1 MIRINQPGLK
11 SFIFYVFSFIFL
23 TLLIYL
29 GIPFFFDYKNNQ
41 SDLERKIFEN
51 FDLNLSFTSKVKY
64 NIFPSPRLNLKNVEI
79 LSFSESFKNIGSVK
93 KIILKI
99 PFKRLVSLKKIDFD
113 SIELIDAV
121 INIETSEIN
130 NFKNYLND
138 KAREK
143 PIQLTKSK
151 INLLD
156 KTKLLFNIDIKKLRI
171 SGKSLFNKLDL
182 KGRIFDTKIEINYQN
197 KNFNKN
203 SEKNVEIWL
212 PEIGLNSKLSINP
225 DKKNN
230 ETIYGRVSVFFPSN
244 QIYLDYILRNKIFN
258 ISSSRL
264 TNNYFKGQLFGD
276 LILFPFST
284 FDLKL
289 GIDLLKFKNI
299 LNSRFINNNKFLS
312 QLIPINKKING
323 NIIIN
328 VDKVASSS
336 NIINSGNANLE
347 FKNSVLIVKE
357 FKLIINKIGNIKL
370 VGKIFQQKKKKVF
383 IFNTKINLDN
393 PEIFYSRF
401 LIPKKNRIDLVPIN
415 LLGKI
420 DLESYEIK
428 LDKIYLENA
437 LNQEELD
444 EDKLFFIQERI
455 NEIFS
460 QSSLNNILKYSN
472 LRKIIQSF
480 FN

>member
-1 MIRINQPGLK
+1 MIKINQPGLK

-23 TLLIYL
+23 TLFIYL

-41 SDLERKIFEN
+41 SDLEKKIFKN

-79 LSFSESFKNIGSVK
+79 LGFSESSKNIGSVK
-93 KIILKI
+93 KVILKI
-99 PFKRLVSLKKIDFD
+99 PFKRLVCLKKLDFD

-121 INIETSEIN
+121 INIKTSEIN
-130 NFKNYLND
+130 NFKNYLNN
-138 KAREK
+138 KVHEK

-182 KGRIFDTKIEINYQN
+182 KGRIFDTKVKINYQN
-197 KNFNKN
+197 KNINKN

-230 ETIYGRVSVFFPSN
+230 ENIYGRVSVFFPSN

-276 LILFPFST
+276 LILFPFLT

-289 GIDLLKFKNI
+289 DIDLLKFKNI
-299 LNSRFINNNKFLS
+299 VNSRFINNIKFLS
-312 QLIPINKKING
+312 QLIPFNKKING

-328 VDKVASSS
+328 VDKIASSS
-336 NIINSGNANLE
+336 NIINSSSANLE
-347 FKNSVLIVKE
+347 FRNSVLMVNE
-357 FKLIINKIGNIKL
+357 FKLIINKIGNIKFA
-370 VGKIFQQKKKKVF
+370 GKILQQKKKKVF

-393 PEIFYSRF
+393 PKIFYSRF
-401 LIPKKNRIDLVPIN
+401 LIPKKKRIDLVPIN

-420 DLESYEIK
+420 DLESYEIN
-428 LDKIYLENA
+428 LDKVYFEDELD
-437 LNQEELD
+437 QKTLD
-444 EDKLFFIQERI
+444 EDQSLILQEKI
-455 NEIFS
+455 NEIFL
-460 QSSLNNILKYSN
+460 QQSLNNILKYSN

-480 FN
+480 FQ

>member
-1 MIRINQPGLK
+1 
-11 SFIFYVFSFIFL
+11 
-23 TLLIYL
+23 
-29 GIPFFFDYKNNQ
+29 
-41 SDLERKIFEN
+41 
-51 FDLNLSFTSKVKY
+51 
-64 NIFPSPRLNLKNVEI
+64 
-79 LSFSESFKNIGSVK
+79 
-93 KIILKI
+93 
-99 PFKRLVSLKKIDFD
+99 
-113 SIELIDAV
+113 
-121 INIETSEIN
+121 
-130 NFKNYLND
+130 
-138 KAREK
+138 
-143 PIQLTKSK
+143 
-151 INLLD
+151 
-156 KTKLLFNIDIKKLRI
+156 
-171 SGKSLFNKLDL
+171 
-182 KGRIFDTKIEINYQN
+182 
-197 KNFNKN
+197 
-203 SEKNVEIWL
+203 VEIWL

-276 LILFPFST
+276 LILFPFLI

-289 GIDLLKFKNI
+289 DIDLLKFKKI
-299 LNSRFINNNKFLS
+299 LNSRFVNNNKFLS
-312 QLIPINKKING
+312 QIISFNKKING
-323 NIIIN
+323 NIIVN
-328 VDKVASSS
+328 VDKIASSS
-336 NIINSGNANLE
+336 NIINSGSANLE

-357 FKLIINKIGNIKL
+357 IKLIINKIGNIKFA
-370 VGKIFQQKKKKVF
+370 GKIFQQKKKKVF

-401 LIPKKNRIDLVPIN
+401 LIPKKNRVDLVPIN

-428 LDKIYLENA
+428 LDKIYLQNA
-437 LNQEELD
+437 LNQEKLD
-444 EDKLFFIQERI
+444 EDKLLFIQERI

-460 QSSLNNILKYSN
+460 QNLLNNILKYSN

>member
-1 MIRINQPGLK
+1 M
-11 SFIFYVFSFIFL
+11 
-23 TLLIYL
+23 
-29 GIPFFFDYKNNQ
+29 
-41 SDLERKIFEN
+41 
-51 FDLNLSFTSKVKY
+51 
-64 NIFPSPRLNLKNVEI
+64 
-79 LSFSESFKNIGSVK
+79 
-93 KIILKI
+93 
-99 PFKRLVSLKKIDFD
+99 SLKKLDFD

-121 INIETSEIN
+121 INIKTSEIN
-130 NFKNYLND
+130 NFKNYLNN

-182 KGRIFDTKIEINYQN
+182 KGRIFDTKIEINYKN

-230 ETIYGRVSVFFPSN
+230 ETIYGKVSVFFPSN

-276 LILFPFST
+276 LILFPFSI

-289 GIDLLKFKNI
+289 DIDLLKFKNI
-299 LNSRFINNNKFLS
+299 LNNRFINNNKFLS
-312 QLIPINKKING
+312 QLIPFNKKING

-328 VDKVASSS
+328 VDKIASSS

-347 FKNSVLIVKE
+347 FSKFCFNSQ
-357 FKLIINKIGNIKL
+357 GN
-370 VGKIFQQKKKKVF
+370 
-383 IFNTKINLDN
+383 
-393 PEIFYSRF
+393 
-401 LIPKKNRIDLVPIN
+401 
-415 LLGKI
+415 
-420 DLESYEIK
+420 
-428 LDKIYLENA
+428 
-437 LNQEELD
+437 
-444 EDKLFFIQERI
+444 
-455 NEIFS
+455 
-460 QSSLNNILKYSN
+460 
-472 LRKIIQSF
+472 
-480 FN
+480 

>member
-1 MIRINQPGLK
+1 MIRINQPGFK
-11 SFIFYVFSFIFL
+11 SFVFYVFSFIFL
-23 TLLIYL
+23 TLFIYL
-29 GIPFFFDYKNNQ
+29 GIPFFFDYKNSQ
-41 SDLERKIFEN
+41 SDLEKKIFEN

-79 LSFSESFKNIGSVK
+79 LSFSESSKNIGSVK
-93 KIILKI
+93 KVILKI
-99 PFKRLVSLKKIDFD
+99 PFKKLVSLKKLDFD

-121 INIETSEIN
+121 INIKTSEIN
-130 NFKNYLND
+130 DFKKYLND

-156 KTKLLFNIDIKKLRI
+156 KTKLLFDIDIKKLRI

-182 KGRIFDTKIEINYQN
+182 KGRIFDTKIEIDYQN

-203 SEKNVEIWL
+203 SGKNVEIWL

-276 LILFPFST
+276 LILFPFSI

-289 GIDLLKFKNI
+289 DIDLLKFKKI
-299 LNSRFINNNKFLS
+299 LNSRFVNNNKFLS
-312 QLIPINKKING
+312 QIISFNKKING
-323 NIIIN
+323 NIIVN
-328 VDKVASSS
+328 VDKIVSSS
-336 NIINSGNANLE
+336 NIINSGSANLE

-357 FKLIINKIGNIKL
+357 IKLIINKIGNIKL
-370 VGKIFQQKKKKVF
+370 AGEIFQQKKKKVF

-401 LIPKKNRIDLVPIN
+401 LIPKKNRVDLVPIN

-428 LDKIYLENA
+428 LDKIYLQNA
-437 LNQEELD
+437 LNQEKLD
-444 EDKLFFIQERI
+444 EDKLLFIQERI

-460 QSSLNNILKYSN
+460 QNLLNNILKYSN

>member
-1 MIRINQPGLK
+1 MIRINQTGLK
-11 SFIFYVFSFIFL
+11 SFVFYVSSFVLL
-23 TLLIYL
+23 TLFIYL

-51 FDLNLSFTSKVKY
+51 FDLNLSITSKVKY
-64 NIFPSPRLNLKNVEI
+64 NIFPSPRLNLKDVEI
-79 LSFSESFKNIGSVK
+79 LGFSESSKNIGSVK
-93 KIILKI
+93 KVILKI
-99 PFKRLVSLKKIDFD
+99 PFKRLVSLKKLDFD
-113 SIELIDAV
+113 SIELIDAA
-121 INIETSEIN
+121 INIKISEIN
-130 NFKNYLND
+130 NFKNYLNNRV
-138 KAREK
+138 REK

-151 INLLD
+151 INLLN

-230 ETIYGRVSVFFPSN
+230 ETIYGRASIFFPSN

-264 TNNYFKGQLFGD
+264 TNNYFKGRLFGD

-289 GIDLLKFKNI
+289 DIDLLKFKNI

-328 VDKVASSS
+328 VDKVVSSS

-357 FKLIINKIGNIKL
+357 IKLFINKIGNIKFA
-370 VGKIFQQKKKKVF
+370 GKIFQQKKKKVF

-393 PEIFYSRF
+393 PKIFYSRF

-420 DLESYEIK
+420 NLESYEVK

-437 LNQEELD
+437 LNQKELD

>member
-11 SFIFYVFSFIFL
+11 SFVFYVFSFIFL
-23 TLLIYL
+23 TLFIYL

-41 SDLERKIFEN
+41 SDLKKKIFEN
-51 FDLNLSFTSKVKY
+51 FDLNLSFTSKIKY

-79 LSFSESFKNIGSVK
+79 LSFSESSKKIGSVK

-99 PFKRLVSLKKIDFD
+99 PFKRLVSLKKLDFD
-113 SIELIDAV
+113 SIELVDAV
-121 INIETSEIN
+121 INIKTSEIN
-130 NFKNYLND
+130 NFKNYLNNRV
-138 KAREK
+138 REK
-143 PIQLTKSK
+143 SIQITKSK

-156 KTKLLFNIDIKKLRI
+156 KTKLLFNIDIKKLLI
-171 SGKSLFNKLDL
+171 SDNSLFNKLDL
-182 KGRIFDTKIEINYQN
+182 KGRIFDTKIEVNYQN

-203 SEKNVEIWL
+203 SEKNVEIWF
-212 PEIGLNSKLSINP
+212 PELGLNSKLSIKP

-230 ETIYGRVSVFFPSN
+230 ETIYGRVSFFFPTN

-289 GIDLLKFKNI
+289 NINLLKFKNI
-299 LNSRFINNNKFLS
+299 LNSRLINNNKFLS
-312 QLIPINKKING
+312 RLIPFNKKING

-328 VDKVASSS
+328 VDEIASSS
-336 NIINSGNANLE
+336 NIINSSNAKLE

-357 FKLIINKIGNIKL
+357 IKLIINKIGNIKL
-370 VGKIFQQKKKKVF
+370 AGKIFQQKKKKVF
-383 IFNTKINLDN
+383 IFDTKINLDN
-393 PEIFYSRF
+393 HEIFYSRF
-401 LIPKKNRIDLVPIN
+401 LIPKKSRIDLVPIS
-415 LLGKI
+415 LHGKI

-437 LNQEELD
+437 LIQEELD

-460 QSSLNNILKYSN
+460 QNSLNNILKYSN

>member
-1 MIRINQPGLK
+1 MIRINQTGLK
-11 SFIFYVFSFIFL
+11 NFVFYVSCFVLL
-23 TLLIYL
+23 TLFIYL

-51 FDLNLSFTSKVKY
+51 FDLNLSITSKVKY
-64 NIFPSPRLNLKNVEI
+64 NIFPSPRLNLKDVEF
-79 LSFSESFKNIGSVK
+79 LGFTESSKNIGSVK
-93 KIILKI
+93 KVILKI
-99 PFKRLVSLKKIDFD
+99 PFKRLVSLKKLDFD
-113 SIELIDAV
+113 SIELIDAA
-121 INIETSEIN
+121 INIKISEIN
-130 NFKNYLND
+130 NFKNYLINRV
-138 KAREK
+138 REK

-151 INLLD
+151 INLLN

-244 QIYLDYILRNKIFN
+244 RIYLDYILRNKIFN

-264 TNNYFKGQLFGD
+264 TNNYFKGRLFGD
-276 LILFPFST
+276 LTLFPFST

-289 GIDLLKFKNI
+289 DIDLLKFKNI

-336 NIINSGNANLE
+336 NIINSANANLE

-357 FKLIINKIGNIKL
+357 VKLIINKIGNIKFA
-370 VGKIFQQKKKKVF
+370 GKIFQQKKKKVF
-383 IFNTKINLDN
+383 IFNIKIKLDN
-393 PEIFYSRF
+393 PKAFYSRF

-415 LLGKI
+415 LFGKI
-420 DLESYEIK
+420 NLESYEVK

>member
-1 MIRINQPGLK
+1 MIRINQTGLK
-11 SFIFYVFSFIFL
+11 NFVFYVSCFVLL
-23 TLLIYL
+23 TLFIYL

-51 FDLNLSFTSKVKY
+51 FDLNLSITSKVKY
-64 NIFPSPRLNLKNVEI
+64 NIFPSPRLNLKDVEI
-79 LSFSESFKNIGSVK
+79 LGFSESSKNIGSVK
-93 KIILKI
+93 KVILKI
-99 PFKRLVSLKKIDFD
+99 PFKRLVSLKKLDFD
-113 SIELIDAV
+113 SIELIDAA
-121 INIETSEIN
+121 INIKISEIN
-130 NFKNYLND
+130 NFKNYLNNRV
-138 KAREK
+138 REK

-151 INLLD
+151 INLLN

-264 TNNYFKGQLFGD
+264 TNNYFKGRLFGD
-276 LILFPFST
+276 LILFPYST

-289 GIDLLKFKNI
+289 DIDLLKFKNI

-357 FKLIINKIGNIKL
+357 IKLIINKIGNIKL
-370 VGKIFQQKKKKVF
+370 AGEIFQQKKKKVF

-401 LIPKKNRIDLVPIN
+401 LIPKKNRVDLVPIN

-437 LNQEELD
+437 LNQKELD
-444 EDKLFFIQERI
+444 EDKLFFLQERI

-460 QSSLNNILKYSN
+460 QNSLNNILKYPN

>member
-1 MIRINQPGLK
+1 MIKINQPGLK
-11 SFIFYVFSFIFL
+11 SFIFYVFGFIFL
-23 TLLIYL
+23 TLFIYL

-41 SDLERKIFEN
+41 SDLEKKIFEN
-51 FDLNLSFTSKVKY
+51 FDLNLSLTSKAKY

-79 LSFSESFKNIGSVK
+79 LSFSESSKNIGSIK
-93 KIILKI
+93 KVILKI
-99 PFKRLVSLKKIDFD
+99 PFKRLVSLKKLDFD

-130 NFKNYLND
+130 NFKNYLNNR
-138 KAREK
+138 AHEK

-171 SGKSLFNKLDL
+171 SGKSLFNKLNL

-230 ETIYGRVSVFFPSN
+230 ETIYGRVSVFFPNN
-244 QIYLDYILRNKIFN
+244 QIYLDYILGNKIFN
-258 ISSSRL
+258 ISNSRL

-276 LILFPFST
+276 LILFPFSI

-289 GIDLLKFKNI
+289 DIDLLKFKNI
-299 LNSRFINNNKFLS
+299 LNSRFVNNNKFLS

-323 NIIIN
+323 DIIIN
-328 VDKVASSS
+328 VDKIASSS
-336 NIINSGNANLE
+336 NIINSGSANLK

-357 FKLIINKIGNIKL
+357 IKLIINKIGNIKL
-370 VGKIFQQKKKKVF
+370 AGKIFQQKKKKLF
-383 IFNTKINLDN
+383 IFNIKIDLDN
-393 PEIFYSRF
+393 PETFYSRF

-420 DLESYEIK
+420 DLESYQIK

-437 LNQEELD
+437 LNQKGLD
-444 EDKLFFIQERI
+444 EDKLFFLQERI

-460 QSSLNNILKYSN
+460 QNSLNNILKYSN

>member
-1 MIRINQPGLK
+1 MIRINQPGFK
-11 SFIFYVFSFIFL
+11 SFVFYVFSFIFL
-23 TLLIYL
+23 TLFIYL
-29 GIPFFFDYKNNQ
+29 GIPFFFDYKNSQ
-41 SDLERKIFEN
+41 SDLEKKIFEN

-79 LSFSESFKNIGSVK
+79 LSFSESSKNIGSVK
-93 KIILKI
+93 KVILKI
-99 PFKRLVSLKKIDFD
+99 PFKKLVSLKKLDFD

-121 INIETSEIN
+121 INIKTSEIN
-130 NFKNYLND
+130 DFKKYLND

-156 KTKLLFNIDIKKLRI
+156 KTKLFFNIDIKKLRI

-182 KGRIFDTKIEINYQN
+182 KGRIFDTKVKINYQN
-197 KNFNKN
+197 KNSK
-203 SEKNVEIWL
+203 KNVEIWL

-225 DKKNN
+225 DKTNN

-244 QIYLDYILRNKIFN
+244 QIYLNYILRNKIFN
-258 ISSSRL
+258 ITSSKL
-264 TNNYFKGQLFGD
+264 ANNYFKGQLFGD

-289 GIDLLKFKNI
+289 DIDLLKFKNI

-312 QLIPINKKING
+312 QLIPPNKKVNG
-323 NIIIN
+323 NIIVN
-328 VDKVASSS
+328 VDKIASSS
-336 NIINSGNANLE
+336 NVINSGNANLE

-370 VGKIFQQKKKKVF
+370 AGKIFKQKKKKVF
-383 IFNTKINLDN
+383 IFNSKINLDN

-415 LLGKI
+415 LIGKI
-420 DLESYEIK
+420 NLESYEIK
-428 LDKIYLENA
+428 LDKIYLENE
-437 LNQEELD
+437 LNRKELD
-444 EDKLFFIQERI
+444 EDKLFFLQERI

-460 QSSLNNILKYSN
+460 QNSLNNILKYSN